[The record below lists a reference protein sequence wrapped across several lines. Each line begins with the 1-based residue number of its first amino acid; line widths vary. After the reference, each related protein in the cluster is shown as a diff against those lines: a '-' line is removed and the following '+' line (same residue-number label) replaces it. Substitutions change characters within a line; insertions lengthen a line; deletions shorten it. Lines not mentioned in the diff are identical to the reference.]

1 MKNRKELSIVFM
13 GTPDFAVG
21 ILDAIFKSNFSI
33 KAVVTSPDKPS
44 GRGLHLSES
53 AVKKY
58 AIEHQLLI
66 LQPEKLKDETFLKD
80 LKRLNADLFV
90 VVAFRMLP
98 EQVWNMPKLGTI
110 NLHASLLPQYR
121 GAAPINWAII
131 NGENTTGVTTF
142 FIEKEIDT
150 GKIILQ
156 AKTKIGIDENVG
168 SLYLRLMELGSETM
182 ITTLDKINEGEIQP
196 MAQEELIEK
205 PLKGAPKIFKEDCK
219 INWSD
224 KVENIFNFVR
234 GLCPYPTAWTMLQNK
249 TTGEQKQFKIYSTE
263 ITSIRI
269 ENHNELKEDKTG
281 ILFPCCD
288 YYISVQE
295 LQLEGKRRMH
305 FKEFLAGNK
314 IDHWELF

>member
-44 GRGLHLSES
+44 GRGLHLNES
-53 AVKKY
+53 AIKKY
-58 AIEHQLLI
+58 AKEQHLTI
-66 LQPEKLKDETFLKD
+66 LQPDKLKDETFLAE
-80 LKRLNADLFV
+80 LKMLNADLFV

-98 EQVWNMPKLGTI
+98 EQVWAMPKLGTI

-131 NGENTTGVTTF
+131 NGEKTTGVTTF
-142 FIEKEIDT
+142 YIEKEIDT

-156 AKTKIGIDENVG
+156 AQTEIGIDENVG

-182 ITTLDKINEGEIQP
+182 IATLDKINEGEIQP
-196 MAQEELIEK
+196 TAQEEMIEQ
-205 PLKGAPKIFKEDCK
+205 PLKSAPKIFKEDCK

-224 KVENIFNFVR
+224 NVSNIFNFVR
-234 GLCPYPTAWTMLQNK
+234 GLSPYPTAWTMLHNRI
-249 TTGEQKQFKIYSTE
+249 TGEQKQFKIYLSE
-263 ITSIRI
+263 ITNIRS
-269 ENHNELKEDKTG
+269 ENHIELKEDKNG

-288 YYISVQE
+288 YFIAVQE
-295 LQLEGKRRMH
+295 LQQEGKRRMH

-314 IDHWELF
+314 IEQWELI